1 MLLRNLS
8 RKQTYNDNIYGITR
22 LNLIDSSISY
32 LPFHALV
39 VFWPDFLLKSASI
52 DMVHSFSKIDTD
64 SYISMTAIIRMLCK
78 SKTLKISTNLR
89 VAIMKRSHIVLQRVF
104 QHENCTH
111 PKKLHSYRFQK
122 KFRNYVTKLEII
134 FTLFP
139 ASDSSIDTKHA
150 LLSVTHVPYPF
161 LNFFLVIQFFFLN
174 YVTDKNKIIFT
185 LFPASD
191 SSIDTKSAL
200 LSVTYVLLALDA
212 GGYVPL
218 GWLDALIFTAFI
230 VCTAYARIVVRR
242 ECVQLFLN

>member
-64 SYISMTAIIRMLCK
+64 SYISMTAIIKMLCK

-122 KFRNYVTKLEII
+122 KNSELCYKIRNYIYPVPSLWQLHWYQICFAISDICAVSSGCRRVCAVGMTGCTHFYCVYSMYCVRTYSSTQGMRSTIFELEKVKEWV
-134 FTLFP
+134 
-139 ASDSSIDTKHA
+139 A
-150 LLSVTHVPYPF
+150 
-161 LNFFLVIQFFFLN
+161 
-174 YVTDKNKIIFT
+174 KI
-185 LFPASD
+185 P
-191 SSIDTKSAL
+191 
-200 LSVTYVLLALDA
+200 
-212 GGYVPL
+212 
-218 GWLDALIFTAFI
+218 
-230 VCTAYARIVVRR
+230 
-242 ECVQLFLN
+242 

>member
-22 LNLIDSSISY
+22 LNLIDSLISY
-32 LPFHALV
+32 GLPFHALV

-64 SYISMTAIIRMLCK
+64 SYISMTAIIKMLCK

-122 KFRNYVTKLEII
+122 KIRNYVTKLE
-134 FTLFP
+134 
-139 ASDSSIDTKHA
+139 
-150 LLSVTHVPYPF
+150 
-161 LNFFLVIQFFFLN
+161 
-174 YVTDKNKIIFT
+174 IIFT

-218 GWLDALIFTAFI
+218 G
-230 VCTAYARIVVRR
+230 
-242 ECVQLFLN
+242 